1 MKWRFIGAVLLII
14 GTSIGAG
21 ILALPAA
28 TAKAGIDYSIGVLLI
43 SWLIMSLGALY
54 LLEANCKMPLG
65 SNLITM
71 AKHTLGPWGQL
82 IVWVIYLLLLYS
94 LLSAYLAGGTD
105 VVHDLSQLIGITIPN
120 WVSTIIFL
128 TVLGYVVLRGIKA
141 VDSVNKLLMLVKLGS
156 FLLLAS
162 LLLPHIELHRYHHGQ
177 ITAALSAFM
186 VTITSFGFAIIIP
199 SLRVYLKDDIKLLRN
214 TVITGSLIALLGYIL
229 WLTVVQGDL
238 PFSGSWGLNHIH
250 KADHTVSSLTQA
262 LLHITQTPF
271 IALLIHLFTSVC
283 MLTAFLGVALSLFD
297 FLRDGL
303 QLKQQPSHLIVN
315 TVLTFLP
322 PLILT
327 LFLTSLFIS
336 ALQYAGTFCLL
347 LLALLPNLM
356 AWRLRSKQQGA
367 FEVPGG
373 YPILAGHAIL
383 SVIVVIIGFIS

>member
-1 MKWRFIGAVLLII
+1 MAWRFIGAVLLII

-28 TAKAGIDYSIGVLLI
+28 TALAGIDYSIGVLVI
-43 SWLIMSLGALY
+43 SWFIMTLGALF

-65 SNLITM
+65 SNLVTM
-71 AKHTLGPWGQL
+71 AKQTLGPWGQL
-82 IVWVIYLLLLYS
+82 IVWLIYLLLLYS

-105 VVHDLSQLIGITIPN
+105 VVHDLSDLIGTRIPH
-120 WVSTIIFL
+120 WLATVIFL
-128 TVLGYVVLRGIKA
+128 IALGYVVLRGIKA
-141 VDSVNKLLMLVKLGS
+141 VDSVNKLLMIVKVGS
-156 FLLLAS
+156 FVLLTL
-162 LLLPHIELHRYHHGQ
+162 LLLPHIQLERYHHGSWPN
-177 ITAALSAFM
+177 AMSAFM

-199 SLRVYLKDDIKLLRN
+199 SLRVYLKNNTKLLRN
-214 TVITGSLIALLGYIL
+214 TVITGSLIALFGYIL
-229 WLTVVQGDL
+229 WLTVAQGDL
-238 PFSGSWGLNHIH
+238 PLLGPWGLKHIH
-250 KADHTVSSLTQA
+250 QANHTVSSLTQA
-262 LLHITQTPF
+262 LLHITHTPF

-303 QLKQQPSHLIVN
+303 QLKEKPAHTTLN
-315 TVLTFLP
+315 AVLTFLP

-327 LFLTSLFIS
+327 LFFTSVFIA

-347 LLALLPNLM
+347 LLALLPNAM
-356 AWRLRSKQQGA
+356 AWRLRKQQGP

-373 YPILAGHAIL
+373 YPILIGHAIL